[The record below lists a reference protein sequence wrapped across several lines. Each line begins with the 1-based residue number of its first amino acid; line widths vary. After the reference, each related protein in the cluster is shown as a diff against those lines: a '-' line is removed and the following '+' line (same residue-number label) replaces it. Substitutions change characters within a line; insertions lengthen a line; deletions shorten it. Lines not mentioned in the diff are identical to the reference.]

1 MIEIM
6 IEEIL
11 KRKHRPVIIAIDGRC
26 AAGKLTLALLLSE
39 QPDATI
45 FHMDDFYLQ
54 GRQSTYERLNEV
66 GGNVDYERFAKEV

>member
-26 AAGKLTLALLLSE
+26 REVDACFVIKRAA
-39 QPDATI
+39 
-45 FHMDDFYLQ
+45 
-54 GRQSTYERLNEV
+54 
-66 GGNVDYERFAKEV
+66 

>member
-26 AAGKLTLALLLSE
+26 AAGKSTLALLLSE
-39 QPDATI
+39 QLDATI
-45 FHMDDFYLQ
+45 FSY
-54 GRQSTYERLNEV
+54 G
-66 GGNVDYERFAKEV
+66 